1 MNLGFGLVNYLEHC
15 ISLHKETVNFFG
27 VIISVF
33 TLFLAYRIKN
43 QFGRSHLKTKQIDHV
58 CDIIKTLNE
67 SKIEVT
73 FKTAKNGSSTGT
85 GFALQLNIFEIAKY
99 DDIEPNGL
107 NRKYEDEKVLFDS
120 KSNQILDIKQ
130 YIDNPLTPR
139 DIADELL
146 KFHTSIAESI
156 EAKMAAIKLE
166 NYVEIRTGI
175 FNENFFLKE
184 TRPKLINGNAPCMN
198 TWFDLKESAKYLKI
212 SIGNWLI
219 ENGINENNMREDFKT
234 TI

>member
-1 MNLGFGLVNYLEHC
+1 MNLYFGVLTYLEQCLSSHKELVSLFSII
-15 ISLHKETVNFFG
+15 ISLL
-27 VIISVF
+27 
-33 TLFLAYRIKN
+33 TLILAYQIKN

-58 CDIIKTLNE
+58 CNIIKTLNE

-73 FKTAKNGSSTGT
+73 FKTTQNNGSVGK

-99 DDIEPNGL
+99 DDIEPNGM

-139 DIADELL
+139 AIADELL
-146 KFHTSIAESI
+146 KFHTSIAGSI
-156 EAKMAAIKLE
+156 EVKVATIEIE

-175 FNENFFLKE
+175 FNEIFFLKDM
-184 TRPKLINGNAPCMN
+184 RPILIKGNAPCMN
-198 TWFDLKESAKYLKI
+198 TWLDLKESAKYLKI

-234 TI
+234 II